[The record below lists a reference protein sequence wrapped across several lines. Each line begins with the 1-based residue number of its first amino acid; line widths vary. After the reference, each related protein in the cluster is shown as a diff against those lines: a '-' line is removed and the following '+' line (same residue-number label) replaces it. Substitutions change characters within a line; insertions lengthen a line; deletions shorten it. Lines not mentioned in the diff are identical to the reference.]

1 MIAKTWLFALGRQPV
16 TRTRSN
22 VLPGFGITMGYT
34 LLYLCLIVL
43 IPLSTLF
50 LSVIT
55 SSGEGWVLALSDPR
69 SWPRIASRS
78 ERR

>member
-1 MIAKTWLFALGRQPV
+1 MIAKTCLLAFGGTV
-16 TRTRSN
+16 TRTRTN

-43 IPLSTLF
+43 IPLSSLF

-55 SSGEGWVLALSDPR
+55 SSGEGWVSCSATR
-69 SWPRIASRS
+69 ASWPRIASRLA
-78 ERR
+78 RR